1 VMCYDNP
8 EIEKLF
14 DQGKATLDRDKR
26 KPIYSEII
34 KIMLQDM
41 PLVKLQTVEVVWA
54 GDKKVSGMQIWP
66 KGLPNYLDYTFD
78 PNA

>member
-1 VMCYDNP
+1 
-8 EIEKLF
+8 
-14 DQGKATLDRDKR
+14 
-26 KPIYSEII
+26 
-34 KIMLQDM
+34 M

-66 KGLPNYLDYTFD
+66 KGLPNYLDYSFD